1 LKEHRSDE
9 RGAEP
14 EVSNFRR
21 GQGCMHHHYV
31 LLGGGGGG
39 GWERIGGRTMMPGM
53 TMRMGCVLK
62 LGRFVNVQHAPVGPL
77 GHHCM

>member
-1 LKEHRSDE
+1 VDDMCVDSGFHDYLLRDVLKEHRSDE

-31 LLGGGGGG
+31 LLGGGVV
-39 GWERIGGRTMMPGM
+39 GRGLVVEP
-53 TMRMGCVLK
+53 
-62 LGRFVNVQHAPVGPL
+62 
-77 GHHCM
+77 